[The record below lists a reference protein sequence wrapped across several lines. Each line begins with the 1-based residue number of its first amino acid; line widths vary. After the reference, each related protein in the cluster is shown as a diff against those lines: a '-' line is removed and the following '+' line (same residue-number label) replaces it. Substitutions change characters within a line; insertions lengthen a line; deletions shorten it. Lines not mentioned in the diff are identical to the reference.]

1 MAQIDLSRTKRID
14 KNRNVVH
21 DKVSCTYTAFENA
34 GNKYI
39 QIDTYGRVER
49 ETPEKLSQSLQFD
62 KESAK
67 FLVDLLIR
75 EFNLNLM

>member
-21 DKVSCTYTAFENA
+21 DKVSCTYTVFENA